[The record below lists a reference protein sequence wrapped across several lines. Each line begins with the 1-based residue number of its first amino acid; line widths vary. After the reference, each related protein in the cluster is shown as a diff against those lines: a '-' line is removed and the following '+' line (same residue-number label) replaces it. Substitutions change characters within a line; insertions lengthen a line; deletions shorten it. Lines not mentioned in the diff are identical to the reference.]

1 MEPKQAGTLHCA
13 VVFERLGPYHLAR
26 LAALAKHARV
36 SAIEI
41 VRKDK
46 LYQWDVVDSPS
57 DFKRV
62 TLFNDEAY
70 SPADLVKRLCA
81 ELDGLRPDAVAIP
94 SWGRPASWST
104 FRWALQ
110 SRTATILMTES
121 QFRDAPRVAWKEFI
135 KRQMVQYCGAGL
147 VGGQRQI
154 DYMVRLGMEKS
165 RVFTG
170 YDVVENDYF
179 TAGADQARA
188 NAKRL
193 REELQLPERF
203 FLTSSR
209 FVPKKNIVGLLA
221 SYSIYRQNG
230 APGDWKLVVLG
241 DGPTRPEVE
250 RSISEL
256 NLEEHVLLPG
266 FKQYADLPV
275 YYGLGSAFVLASS
288 TEQWG
293 LVVNEAMAAGLPVLI
308 SEACG
313 CAPDLVK
320 EGINGFVFDYRDPN
334 ALAEQLRKLA
344 SGECN
349 LTAMANASRAIVS
362 EYTPESYAEGFMRAA
377 QTARSTIPTSR
388 MGQFVAGQVAGM
400 MIKLAQKE
408 GE

>member
-1 MEPKQAGTLHCA
+1 MEPKQEDTLHVA

-26 LAALAKHARV
+26 LAALAKRARV
-36 SAIEI
+36 TAIEI

-46 LYQWDVVDSPS
+46 LYQWDVVDSPCG
-57 DFKRV
+57 FKRV

-70 SPADLVKRLCA
+70 SSADLVKRLCE

-94 SWGRPASWST
+94 SWGRPASWTT

-110 SRTATILMTES
+110 SRTATVLMTES
-121 QFRDAPRVAWKEFI
+121 QFRDAPRVAWKEYI
-135 KRQMVQYCGAGL
+135 KRQMVAYCGAGL

-179 TAGADQARA
+179 SAGADQARVH
-188 NAKRL
+188 AKRL
-193 REELQLPERF
+193 REELKLPEKY

-209 FVPKKNIVGLLA
+209 FVPKKNIVGLLT
-221 SYSIYRQNG
+221 SYSMYRKNG

-250 RSISEL
+250 RCISDQ
-256 NLEEHVLLPG
+256 NLEGHVLLPG

-275 YYGLGSAFVLASS
+275 YYGLGGAFVLASS

-320 EGINGFVFDYRDPN
+320 DGVNGFVFDYRNPN
-334 ALAEQLRKLA
+334 ALAEYMRKLA
-344 SGECN
+344 SGECD
-349 LTAMANASRAIVS
+349 LSAMANASRTIVAD
-362 EYTPESYAEGFMRAA
+362 YTPESYAEGFMRAA
-377 QTARSTIPTSR
+377 RTARGNIPASTI
-388 MGQFVAGQVAGM
+388 GQFVAGKVAGM
-400 MIKLAQKE
+400 MIKMAQKE